1 MFVFDHQIRVR
12 YAETDQMGYVYYGN
26 YAAFYEIARTE
37 MLRSTGIS
45 YKELEE
51 MGVMLPVT
59 EMKTKYLKPGK
70 YDDLITIR
78 VTIRQKPAVRIIFE
92 YELFNENGELLNQGE
107 TTLVFVNM
115 EKNRPCMPPQVF
127 LDKMSKYFNCY
138 GENPPMAI
146 KF

>member
-78 VTIRQKPAVRIIFE
+78 VTIRKKPAVRIVFE
-92 YELFNENGELLNQGE
+92 YELFNEDGELLNQGE

-115 EKNRPCMPPQVF
+115 QKNRPCMPPQVF
-127 LDKMSKYFNCY
+127 LDKMSKYFN
-138 GENPPMAI
+138 
-146 KF
+146 

>member
-51 MGVMLPVT
+51 MGIMLPVT
-59 EMKTKYLKPGK
+59 EMKTKYLKPGR

-78 VTIRQKPAVRIIFE
+78 VTIRKKPAVRIIFE
-92 YELFNENGELLNQGE
+92 YELFNESGELLNQGE

-115 EKNRPCMPPQVF
+115 KKNKPCMPPQIF
-127 LDKMSKYFNCY
+127 LDKMSKYFN
-138 GENPPMAI
+138 
-146 KF
+146 

>member
-59 EMKTKYLKPGK
+59 ELKTKYLKPGK

-78 VTIRQKPAVRIIFE
+78 VTIRKKPAVRIIFE
-92 YELFNENGELLNQGE
+92 YELFNESGELLNQGE

-115 EKNRPCMPPQVF
+115 EKNKPCMPPQIF
-127 LDKMSKYFNCY
+127 QDKMSKYFN
-138 GENPPMAI
+138 
-146 KF
+146 

>member
-45 YKELEE
+45 YRELEE

-92 YELFNENGELLNQGE
+92 YELFNESGELLNQGE

-127 LDKMSKYFNCY
+127 LDKMSKYFN
-138 GENPPMAI
+138 
-146 KF
+146 

>member
-59 EMKTKYLKPGK
+59 ELKTKYLKPGK

-78 VTIRQKPAVRIIFE
+78 VTIRKKPAVRIIFE
-92 YELFNENGELLNQGE
+92 YELFNESGELLNQGE

-115 EKNRPCMPPQVF
+115 EKNKPCMPPQVF
-127 LDKMSKYFNCY
+127 QDKMSKYFN
-138 GENPPMAI
+138 
-146 KF
+146 

>member
-1 MFVFDHQIRVR
+1 MFVFDYQIRVR

-78 VTIRQKPAVRIIFE
+78 VTIRKKPAVRIIFE

-127 LDKMSKYFNCY
+127 LDKMSKYFN
-138 GENPPMAI
+138 
-146 KF
+146 

>member
-45 YKELEE
+45 YRELEE
-51 MGVMLPVT
+51 MGVMLPVA

-92 YELFNENGELLNQGE
+92 YELFNEEGELLNQGE

-115 EKNRPCMPPQVF
+115 KKNRPCMPPQVF
-127 LDKMSKYFNCY
+127 LDKMSKYFN
-138 GENPPMAI
+138 
-146 KF
+146 

>member
-127 LDKMSKYFNCY
+127 LDKMSNYFN
-138 GENPPMAI
+138 
-146 KF
+146 

>member
-1 MFVFDHQIRVR
+1 MFVFDHQLRVR

-78 VTIRQKPAVRIIFE
+78 VTIRKKPAVRIIFE
-92 YELFNENGELLNQGE
+92 YELFNESGELLNQGE

-115 EKNRPCMPPQVF
+115 KKNKPCMPPQIF
-127 LDKMSKYFNCY
+127 LDKMSKYFN
-138 GENPPMAI
+138 
-146 KF
+146 

>member
-70 YDDLITIR
+70 YDDFITIR
-78 VTIRQKPAVRIIFE
+78 VRIRQKPAVRIIFE
-92 YELFNENGELLNQGE
+92 YELFNESGELLNQGE

-127 LDKMSKYFNCY
+127 LDKMSNYFN
-138 GENPPMAI
+138 
-146 KF
+146 